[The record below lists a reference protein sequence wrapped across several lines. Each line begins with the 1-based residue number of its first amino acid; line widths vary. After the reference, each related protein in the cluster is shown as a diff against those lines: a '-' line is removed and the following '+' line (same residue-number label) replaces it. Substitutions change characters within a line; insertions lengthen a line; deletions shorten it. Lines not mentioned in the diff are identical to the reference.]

1 MDSGLAGFVGAFWLG
16 LVVLAIAL
24 LIAWIVLPFAI
35 IGSKPILREILAESK
50 RTNELLRDL
59 RQRSASAAVA
69 PPAASDLPQ
78 SLRTTP
84 IFTAREVPHV
94 PGAIGSDSPP
104 QLKP

>member
-1 MDSGLAGFVGAFWLG
+1 MDSGLAGFLGAFWLG
-16 LVVLAIAL
+16 LVLLGIAL

-50 RTNELLRDL
+50 KTNALLLELRK
-59 RQRSASAAVA
+59 QAAGAHVA
-69 PPAASDLPQ
+69 PPAVSDLPQ
-78 SLRTTP
+78 SLRTAP
-84 IFTAREVPHV
+84 LFTAREVPHV